1 MAASITALQGIL
13 ARTRT
18 RTRVDRAP
26 APLVPSAPGLGGAL
40 PSRIHLWRG
49 SSGRQHLASVYTLFD
64 CPPLPPSIALLVS
77 RDAEGRRVVKAVLR
91 LENEAASL
99 NLARVRQDGANLRA
113 NEVHVSFIA
122 GNEEARMKLALD
134 ISLGNLDR
142 PG

>member
-1 MAASITALQGIL
+1 M
-13 ARTRT
+13 
-18 RTRVDRAP
+18 
-26 APLVPSAPGLGGAL
+26 
-40 PSRIHLWRG
+40 
-49 SSGRQHLASVYTLFD
+49 
-64 CPPLPPSIALLVS
+64 
-77 RDAEGRRVVKAVLR
+77 KAVLR